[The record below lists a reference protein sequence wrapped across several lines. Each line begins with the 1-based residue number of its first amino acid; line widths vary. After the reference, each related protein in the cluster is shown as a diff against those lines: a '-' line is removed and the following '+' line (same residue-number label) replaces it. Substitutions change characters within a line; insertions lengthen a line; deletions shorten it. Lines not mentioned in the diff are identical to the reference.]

1 MYFMNQFSEQK
12 DALPAEV
19 CIKVTVSLED
29 VDSIMCS
36 ALENGI
42 GYWCSKASVVG
53 EFFGDEASQQIG
65 RGGSLIIYDAESG
78 EKLVLTLEKFL
89 KGIEMYLCS
98 PMYQGSVV
106 YENGGARLNTYL
118 LDAAVADMIVQYAIF
133 SEVRYS

>member
-36 ALENGI
+36 ALESGI
-42 GYWCSKASVVG
+42 GYWCSKASVV
-53 EFFGDEASQQIG
+53 
-65 RGGSLIIYDAESG
+65 AESG